1 MVKQELI
8 DRSPVRFFEKALNGG
23 LKAGE
28 IGVLASKKGVG
39 KTSVLVQLG
48 LDGLLQGK
56 HVVHVSFDQHASY
69 IMTWYEDIFSE
80 ISKKKR
86 LEQAEDVKDEL
97 VRNRVVLNFNQDT
110 VSTSQIV
117 ATLKALSQGGIK
129 ADYLVIDGLDFSKRS
144 NADFEEVKAFAKEA
158 GIVVWY
164 SCNSDGTELKDIFD
178 AERAKLFDSVILFE
192 AKQDCTQLR
201 ILKVREEN
209 ITDANLKLDA
219 KTLLIAEK

>member
-56 HVVHVSFDQHASY
+56 QVVHVSFDQHASY

-117 ATLKALSQGGIK
+117 ATLKALAQGGIK

-144 NADFEEVKAFAKEA
+144 NADFEEVKSFAKEA

-178 AERAKLFDSVILFE
+178 ADRAKLFDSVILFE
-192 AKQDCTQLR
+192 TKPDCTQLR

-209 ITDANLKLDA
+209 VTDANLKLDA